1 VLFLNALVSLG
12 RVDAR
17 SAAPFNLFVG
27 ALQVVIPFYLIATA
41 DSADDVLL
49 TSAVFAFGF
58 TYRREHPPS
67 SSWNGAAGTQVLR
80 DARLCPP

>member
-1 VLFLNALVSLG
+1 MSPCLPTVGLLFVGAVLFLNALVSLG

-49 TSAVFAFGF
+49 TSALFAFGF

-67 SSWNGAAGTQVLR
+67 SS
-80 DARLCPP
+80 

>member
-1 VLFLNALVSLG
+1 MCIRDRPTVGLLFVGAVLFLNALVSLG

-67 SSWNGAAGTQVLR
+67 SS
-80 DARLCPP
+80 